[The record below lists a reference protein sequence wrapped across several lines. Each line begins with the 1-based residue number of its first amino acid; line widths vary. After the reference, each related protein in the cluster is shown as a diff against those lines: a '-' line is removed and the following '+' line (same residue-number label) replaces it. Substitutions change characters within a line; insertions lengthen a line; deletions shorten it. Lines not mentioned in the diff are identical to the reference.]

1 MGGSYLLPPPFR
13 HCSLSKTIDVQL
25 KTATKKSPWKSLRE
39 RRCNEWIKEQR
50 VEGIW
55 YQNYVCVGYFGSRF
69 LCLSQVEACV
79 SLGSC
84 RLIPNS
90 SDSQWESKG
99 KVLLIKFHRFFPN
112 MLLFNSPQQGP
123 DVWSYS
129 LCIFYG
135 CTEGY
140 SHYLA
145 IHCSVTILLL
155 IMRIPYNTL
164 QILFSSSDCLAGPY
178 TGAMPGKGPYL
189 RPLGCP
195 VPVNGALRHTPM
207 DSPLTGGG

>member
-1 MGGSYLLPPPFR
+1 M
-13 HCSLSKTIDVQL
+13 
-25 KTATKKSPWKSLRE
+25 
-39 RRCNEWIKEQR
+39 
-50 VEGIW
+50 EGIW
-55 YQNYVCVGYFGSRF
+55 YQNCVWVGHSGSHF
-69 LCLSQVEACV
+69 LCLSQLEACL

-99 KVLLIKFHRFFPN
+99 KVLLIKFHRWLFPN
-112 MLLFNSPQQGP
+112 MLLCNSPQQGP
-123 DVWSYS
+123 DVWRYS

-135 CTEGY
+135 CKEGY
-140 SHYLA
+140 SHYHD
-145 IHCSVTILLL
+145 IHCSVTILVL

-164 QILFSSSDCLAGPY
+164 QILFSSSDCLTGPY

-189 RPLGCP
+189 RPIGCP
-195 VPVNGALRHTPM
+195 VPVHGALLHPPM